1 MKIER
6 SARTTPG
13 DAGGPD
19 AFRSFF
25 EALERPAAL
34 CDCELRLRAA
44 NGAFREWCGRD
55 VAQGRPLAELIDS
68 TEVPLPSDGGSVEV
82 AVEVAGRTWA
92 LSLSRRG
99 ETVAVLAR
107 PVGPSSMAALLAA
120 HSRQQRIEQMLLE
133 LGRQVAAVGS
143 EEELVATVAQAVK
156 RMFPGRSFCIRI
168 ADYRSTGLTSLYAE
182 GRLLGQEREVL
193 VVDRGALLKMHLD
206 LSSLP
211 PDRVRLVD
219 GEVPLLFA
227 GSVRGISAPLVAS
240 GQLFGMINVEY
251 PDGLPSDAVADER
264 LLHQLVTQV
273 AVAIRNVKL
282 IDELTFVRKYLE
294 ELLEHANALILV
306 VNREGRVVV
315 FNRLL
320 ARLTGHRRD
329 DVLGR
334 DLLDLVPEGER
345 MRMMRVLASALRGE
359 PVSGFETRIL
369 GHGGR
374 EVRVS
379 FATSSVAT
387 ADGEVEGVI
396 AIGQDLTVI
405 RELES
410 RVIHAEKLATLG
422 QIAASV
428 VHEINNPMTAV
439 ATYAHAMLLRHS
451 AQPGS
456 DPGDKEKLRKILANA
471 ERILNFTRDLVSYA
485 RPAQDRPELVDVE
498 PLVDTAIGFCDH
510 VLQKHGVVVER
521 QYGAVPRVAAVKG
534 NLVQVFV
541 NLITNACHAMPRGG
555 NVVVSTSCESGEVVI
570 RVRDSGSGIRPEHL
584 GRIFEPF
591 FTTKPDG
598 KGTGL
603 GLSIVQGIVEN
614 HGGDVQVNSELGAG
628 TTFTIRLPAH
638 VVPGSVRG
646 ESAEGS
652 SRAM

>member
-1 MKIER
+1 MKSELSR
-6 SARTTPG
+6 RPPPAEELEP
-13 DAGGPD
+13 A

-25 EALERPAAL
+25 EALERPAAV
-34 CDCELRLRAA
+34 CDCELRLLAVNA
-44 NGAFREWCGRD
+44 AFREWTGREAPEGRLLPEI
-55 VAQGRPLAELIDS
+55 VAAPALP
-68 TEVPLPSDGGSVEV
+68 VPGDGDSVEV
-82 AVEVAGRTWA
+82 ALDMSGRTWA
-92 LSLSRRG
+92 LSLSRRD

-107 PVGPSSMAALLAA
+107 PVGPSSMEALLAA
-120 HSRQQRIEQMLLE
+120 HARQQRVEQMLLE
-133 LGRQVAAVGS
+133 VGRQVAAVSS
-143 EEELVATVAQAVK
+143 EEELVAIMAHAVK

-168 ADYRSTGLTSLYAE
+168 ADYRSSGLTSLYAE
-182 GRLLGQEREVL
+182 GRLRERDRDVL
-193 VVDRGALLKMHLD
+193 VVKRSALKQIHLD
-206 LSSLP
+206 SSALP
-211 PDRVRLVD
+211 SDRVKIVD
-219 GEVPLLFA
+219 GEVPLLFQ
-227 GSVRGISAPLVAS
+227 GTVRGISAPLVAS
-240 GQLFGMINVEY
+240 GQLFGMVNVEY
-251 PDGLPSDAVADER
+251 ADHLAFDAAAEER
-264 LLHQLVTQV
+264 LLHQLVNQL
-273 AVAIRNVKL
+273 AVAIRNTKL

-320 ARLTGHRRD
+320 ARLTGYRRD
-329 DVLGR
+329 EVLGR
-334 DLLDLVPEGER
+334 ELLELVPEGER
-345 MRMMRVLASALRGE
+345 MRMMRVMTSALRGE
-359 PVSGFETRIL
+359 AVSSFETRML

-396 AIGQDLTVI
+396 AIGQDLTVV
-405 RELES
+405 RELER

-439 ATYAHAMLLRHS
+439 ATYAHAMLARRVG
-451 AQPGS
+451 QPAA
-456 DPGDKEKLRKILANA
+456 DPGDEEKLRKILQNA

-485 RPAQDRPELVDVE
+485 RPAQDRPEVVDLQ
-498 PLVDTAIGFCDH
+498 PLLESAIGFCDH
-510 VLQKHGVVVER
+510 ILQKHGITVER
-521 QYGAVPRVAAVKG
+521 QYGAVPRIAAVKG

-541 NLITNACHAMPRGG
+541 NLITNACDAMGPEGKVVLSTSTEAG
-555 NVVVSTSCESGEVVI
+555 DVVV
-570 RVRDSGSGIRPEHL
+570 RVRDTGTGIPPEHL

-614 HGGDVQVNSELGAG
+614 HGGEVRVDSELGRG
-628 TTFTIRLPAH
+628 TTFTIRLPAQLA
-638 VVPGSVRG
+638 PAGTRP

-652 SRAM
+652 RAP

>member
-6 SARTTPG
+6 SARSTPK
-13 DAGGPD
+13 DACGPD

-44 NGAFREWCGRD
+44 NAAFREWCRRDTGEGRL
-55 VAQGRPLAELIDS
+55 LAELIDAP
-68 TEVPLPSDGGSVEV
+68 EVPLPGDGGSVEI

-182 GRLLGQEREVL
+182 GRLLEQQRDVL
-193 VVDRGALLKMHLD
+193 VVDRGALFKMHLD
-206 LSSLP
+206 PTALP
-211 PDRVRLVD
+211 ADRVRLVD

-240 GQLFGMINVEY
+240 GQLFGVINVEY
-251 PDGLPSDAVADER
+251 PEGVPSDAVADER

-329 DVLGR
+329 EVLGR
-334 DLLDLVPEGER
+334 DLLELVPEGER

-359 PVSGFETRIL
+359 PVSSFETRIL

-439 ATYAHAMLLRHS
+439 ATYAHAMLLRHT

-456 DPGDKEKLRKILANA
+456 DPGDREKLRKILANA

-485 RPAQDRPELVDVE
+485 RPAQDRPELVEVE

-555 NVVVSTSCESGEVVI
+555 KVVVTTSCESGEVVI
-570 RVRDSGSGIRPEHL
+570 RVRDTGSGIRPEHL

-614 HGGDVQVNSELGAG
+614 HGGDVQVNSELGIG
-628 TTFTIRLPAH
+628 TTFTIRLPAQ
-638 VVPGSVRG
+638 VAPSAVRG

-652 SRAM
+652 SRAG

>member
-55 VAQGRPLAELIDS
+55 VSQGRPLAELIDS

-227 GSVRGISAPLVAS
+227 GSARGISAPLVAS